1 MLQGTPLDGV
11 FNARRLRGFIPREGT
26 ELAAQ
31 QKKFEEELA
40 SRGSEA
46 AEVVMPE
53 SVEPSQREGEQT
65 ADEDLENL
73 ELGMESSEWEIRG
86 EVIGNGTGFFYDEGD
101 EEEQED
107 EDIGIGARV
116 AARRRGRL
124 HTEGGQME

>member
-1 MLQGTPLDGV
+1 
-11 FNARRLRGFIPREGT
+11 
-26 ELAAQ
+26 
-31 QKKFEEELA
+31 
-40 SRGSEA
+40 
-46 AEVVMPE
+46 MPE

-65 ADEDLENL
+65 ANEDLENL
-73 ELGMESSEWEIRG
+73 ELGMESLEWEIRG

-116 AARRRGRL
+116 AARRRGCL